1 MGKLIGDADQICG
14 YGFSSTYLGNK
25 AVFYIQMALKA
36 HGITLSDG
44 TTLNNGFNLFTL
56 LYQHSRIF
64 GKYANNAS
72 DWEANRSKLGFSQFP
87 FDGNSVY
94 GGKTVKDIP
103 GNDFMLVSLSQ
114 LTGKDWRSHFDM
126 LGLRYSSLAAAQTVA
141 NAISG
146 TMPMGMYE
154 LETDLPPSN
163 MSQGL
168 TFVPLSLTDGTTQ
181 WKGVG
186 SPTQC
191 TKP

>member
-1 MGKLIGDADQICG
+1 
-14 YGFSSTYLGNK
+14 
-25 AVFYIQMALKA
+25 
-36 HGITLSDG
+36 
-44 TTLNNGFNLFTL
+44 
-56 LYQHSRIF
+56 
-64 GKYANNAS
+64 
-72 DWEANRSKLGFSQFP
+72 
-87 FDGNSVY
+87 
-94 GGKTVKDIP
+94 
-103 GNDFMLVSLSQ
+103 
-114 LTGKDWRSHFDM
+114 

-154 LETDLPPSN
+154 LETDLPPAN

-191 TKP
+191 N